1 MRATSRTRRH
11 SIWTAALA
19 LLTTLAANIALPAHA
34 WQVVREAAPPEGAA
48 EAEPAAASAA
58 EPGKAQPVVEPADQA
73 ASTASNEK
81 PADKAESKD
90 EEASTTKKSTAAT
103 HTVAKGPFKVEVELE
118 GVFEA
123 AQTSEIAL
131 RPEAW
136 SEFVVETA
144 VEAGTRVEKGDV
156 LLTLDPR
163 NLDRAI
169 HDMENDRELASLA
182 LKQAQDDLK
191 HLEQESPLELDSAE
205 QIARQSAQELKNWE
219 SVDRDYYVKS
229 NDFSLRSIKQYV
241 EYEEEELE
249 QLEKMYAAD
258 DLTEET
264 EEIILKRQ
272 REAVEQAHFY
282 LERALIEHARTI
294 EQEIPQRNERV
305 TLQAKLAEILLART
319 KVSVPT
325 ELGRK
330 RLELAKLRYEQ
341 SKADERLAKLQHDRG
356 LMEIKAPEAGVV
368 YYGRAVRG
376 EWNGAASMAE
386 QLRRGGNISAHQI
399 VMTIVAPR
407 PMFVRAKLPEK
418 ELAHVSAGQ
427 QGKAI
432 PTGFPDMKL
441 VAAIAQISPIP
452 ISEGQFDA
460 RVTVDLGNVNGAL
473 MPGMQCSIKLVPY
486 RQDEAIAVPSKA
498 VFTDELDDSRR
509 YVHVV
514 GDEGESTRRD
524 VTVGKV
530 SGDETEITAG
540 LSVGEKL
547 LLEKP
552 DPGKSEET

>member
-1 MRATSRTRRH
+1 MRVTSRTRYH
-11 SIWTAALA
+11 AIWITPVA
-19 LLTTLAANIALPAHA
+19 LLTALVVSSALPARA

-48 EAEPAAASAA
+48 EVEPAAAPA
-58 EPGKAQPVVEPADQA
+58 EVPAKAEPVVEPADQA
-73 ASTASNEK
+73 ASTESKEK
-81 PADKAESKD
+81 PADKPDAT
-90 EEASTTKKSTAAT
+90 EEKPSAKKKSTPAT
-103 HTVAKGPFKVEVELE
+103 HTVTKGPFKIEVELA

-123 AQTSEIAL
+123 SQTSEIAL
-131 RPEAW
+131 RPEVW
-136 SEFVVETA
+136 SEFVVESA

-156 LLTLDPR
+156 LLKLDPR

-182 LKQAQDDLK
+182 LKQAEDDLK
-191 HLEQESPLELDSAE
+191 HLEQESPLELEAAE
-205 QIARQSAQELKNWE
+205 QIARTSAQELKNWE
-219 SVDRDYYVKS
+219 SVDRDYTVKR

-241 EYEEEELE
+241 EYEEEELK

-282 LERALIEHARTI
+282 LERALIEHSRTT
-294 EQEIPQRNERV
+294 EQEIPQRDERV
-305 TLQAKLAEILLART
+305 KLQAKLAEIVLART
-319 KVSVPT
+319 KVRVPT

-341 SKADERLAKLQHDRG
+341 SKADERLAKLQHDRS

-376 EWNGAASMAE
+376 EWNGASSMAE
-386 QLRRGGNISAHQI
+386 QLRRGGNLSAHQAF
-399 VMTIVAPR
+399 MTIVSPR

-418 ELAHVSAGQ
+418 ELAHVSTGQ

-441 VAAIAQISPIP
+441 VAAVAQVSPIP

-460 RVTVDLGNVNGAL
+460 RVTVDLGGANSAL
-473 MPGMQCSIKLVPY
+473 VPGMQCSVKLVPY
-486 RQDEAIAVPSKA
+486 RQAEAIAVPSKA
-498 VFTDELDDSRR
+498 VFTDELDDSKH

-514 GDEGESTRRD
+514 DDEGEPTRRD

-530 SGDETEITAG
+530 SGDDTEITAG
-540 LSVGEKL
+540 LSAGEKI

-552 DPGKSEET
+552 DPSKSEET